1 MSAIL
6 FGSISTIADTSELQ
20 REAFN
25 RAFEKHGL
33 DWQWPRDQY
42 LELLETSGGE
52 QRIAEFAE
60 AQGED
65 VDAAAVHRSKSEI
78 FQSSLADSGI
88 SPRPGVLETIRE
100 SKEQGFRLGL
110 VTTTSRENVDAL
122 LAALGGDLAESDFD
136 LVVDASMV
144 DQPKPDPAAYVF
156 ALDRMNESAGG
167 CVAIEDNLG
176 GVEAAKAA
184 GLACAAFPNRN
195 TASHDFSH
203 ADRVLERLSFAEARV
218 PSPEG

>member
-25 RAFEKHGL
+25 RAFEEHGL
-33 DWQWPRDQY
+33 DWQWPREQY
-42 LELLETSGGE
+42 LELLEKSGGQ

-60 AQGED
+60 SRGED

-78 FQSSLADSGI
+78 FQSSLAGSDI
-88 SPRPGVLETIRE
+88 SPRPGVVETIRE
-100 SKEQGFRLGL
+100 GKEQGFQFGL

-122 LAALGGDLAESDFD
+122 LAALSGDLAKSDFD
-136 LVVDASMV
+136 WVVDASMV
-144 DQPKPDPAAYVF
+144 DQPKPDPAAYLYV
-156 ALDRMNESAGG
+156 LDRMDESVDG

-184 GLACAAFPNRN
+184 GLACAAFPNLN
-195 TASHDFSH
+195 TASHDFSG

-218 PSPEG
+218 PSQEG

>member
-25 RAFEKHGL
+25 RAFEEHEL
-33 DWQWPRDQY
+33 DWHWPREQY
-42 LELLETSGGE
+42 LEQLGKSGGKR
-52 QRIAEFAE
+52 RIAEFARSR
-60 AQGED
+60 GED

-78 FQSSLADSGI
+78 FQASLGDSDI
-88 SPRPGVLETIRE
+88 SPRPGVVETIRE
-100 SKEQGFRLGL
+100 GKEQGVRLGL
-110 VTTTSRENVDAL
+110 VTTTSQENVRAL
-122 LAALGGDLAESDFD
+122 LKALSEDLAESDFD

-144 DQPKPDPAAYVF
+144 NQAKPDPAAYLF
-156 ALDRMNESAGG
+156 ALERMDQEADD

-176 GVEAAKAA
+176 GVEAAQAA
-184 GLACAAFPNRN
+184 GLACAAFPNQN

-203 ADRVLERLSFAEARV
+203 ADRVLERLSFAEVRV
-218 PSPEG
+218 PFQEG